1 MNERLFKVMVV
12 GENHCGKTALVKR
25 YVHNVFS
32 TAYKATIGI
41 DFALKSLS
49 WEESTTVRLQL
60 WDMAGQDRGCGLTRV
75 YYREAVGAFV
85 VFDATR
91 PRTLDNV
98 LKWKE
103 DIDQKV
109 KSWDGSQIPF
119 ILIMNKCDLNKDP
132 TIPSTDELHQFAA
145 KHGFAHFY
153 ETSAKEPGHQVF
165 PSFFIYVYS
174 LYSPFIL
181 MPDLFC
187 RASPTPAST
196 LST

>member
-12 GENHCGKTALVKR
+12 GENHCGKTSFVKR

-32 TAYKATIGI
+32 AAYKATIGL
-41 DFALKSLS
+41 DFALKVLS

-60 WDMAGQDRGCGLTRV
+60 WDIAGQQRYSNTPRSDYRG
-75 YYREAVGAFV
+75 AVGAFV
-85 VFDATR
+85 AFDATN
-91 PRTLDNV
+91 PRTFDCV

-103 DIDQKV
+103 ELDHL
-109 KSWDGSQIPF
+109 KSWDGSQIPV
-119 ILIMNKCDLNKDP
+119 ILIMNKCDLNKYP

-181 MPDLFC
+181 MPDSFC